1 MTVSKETVNT
11 VVATILRS
19 KGKEYTAEELKI
31 IMGLSLPSIR
41 QAVSSAI
48 MMGSLIKVPGT
59 YPARYR
65 ALSDVPQVGQTLI
78 IREPAPAMEINK
90 ETMNGIRKLI
100 SEQPAEP
107 VEGKISEILAQFYK
121 TATPDKR
128 SFLKDFLINFAEVIK
143 SDLEATK
150 QLDPSDIKIG
160 K

>member
-31 IMGLSLPSIR
+31 ILGLSLPSIR
-41 QAVSSAI
+41 QAVSTGI
-48 MMGSLIKVPGT
+48 MLGSLIKVPGS
-59 YPARYR
+59 YPAKYR
-65 ALSDVPQVGQTLI
+65 ALSDIPQAGQTLI

-90 ETMNGIRKLI
+90 ETMNGIRQLI
-100 SEQPAEP
+100 QKEEFD
-107 VEGKISEILAQFYK
+107 ETKISDQVAKFYK
-121 TATPDKR
+121 TAPPDKR

-143 SDLEATK
+143 ADLEASK

-160 K
+160 KK